1 MQWSSAFAILKAHA
15 CFVLKL
21 CRVCCCYGPWRRQAM
36 RTKTAMEQAS
46 KAFQRASKALLAHGR
61 SIPYQLWNNWGVVEH
76 R

>member
-1 MQWSSAFAILKAHA
+1 
-15 CFVLKL
+15 
-21 CRVCCCYGPWRRQAM
+21 M